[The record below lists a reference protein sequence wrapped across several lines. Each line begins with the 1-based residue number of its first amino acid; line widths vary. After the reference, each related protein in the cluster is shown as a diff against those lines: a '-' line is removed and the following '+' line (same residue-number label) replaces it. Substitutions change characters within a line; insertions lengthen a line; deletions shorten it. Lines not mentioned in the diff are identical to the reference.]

1 MTSQMNE
8 LQAEHKELVPHIKS
22 LRTTADLVD
31 DIPVAALTERCED
44 GLRFL
49 ERHLVPHFEAEES
62 VMYGTVN
69 RLLGSPLA
77 TATMRHDLVEI
88 RSLVEQLREQCRKLE
103 SDELFTRDIARAI
116 RRSLYA
122 LHAVASLHVS
132 KEENVYVPVLER
144 HLSQEEADELMNR
157 MGVLHA
163 RPS

>member
-1 MTSQMNE
+1 
-8 LQAEHKELVPHIKS
+8 
-22 LRTTADLVD
+22 
-31 DIPVAALTERCED
+31 
-44 GLRFL
+44 
-49 ERHLVPHFEAEES
+49 
-62 VMYGTVN
+62 MYGTVN

-157 MGVLHA
+157 MGVLHV
-163 RPS
+163 RPT

>member
-1 MTSQMNE
+1 MPSQMNE

-103 SDELFTRDIARAI
+103 SDEL
-116 RRSLYA
+116 
-122 LHAVASLHVS
+122 
-132 KEENVYVPVLER
+132 
-144 HLSQEEADELMNR
+144 MNR

-163 RPS
+163 RPI